1 MAEITHNN
9 VDDIIKK
16 WDHPIDPG
24 GTENL
29 RKLLAVV
36 ASENQRIDIELDELY
51 DNRFLDTATGVELE
65 KIGDLVGI
73 NRKTDEKDKKLRK
86 RIRGAF
92 AAKASDTTYDAFTA
106 ATLSILEADAQDVTF
121 ITPPDTNPKI
131 VEVQA
136 DGAILDQSPLT
147 KDELVILLNGALSA
161 DARAQITNTG
171 TFAFSG
177 GDASL
182 EGFNEGTWSVGI
194 N

>member
-1 MAEITHNN
+1 MEINNENAE
-9 VDDIIKK
+9 DIVRE
-16 WDHPIDPG
+16 WDHPIQPTKGDNLHKLLEVVA
-24 GTENL
+24 TENERL
-29 RKLLAVV
+29 
-36 ASENQRIDIELDELY
+36 DIELDSLY
-51 DNRFLDTATGVELE
+51 DNRFLGSATGIELE

-73 NRKTDEKDKKLRK
+73 NRKTDEEDEKLRK

-147 KDELVILLNGALSA
+147 KDELVILLNAALSA